1 MILVVV
7 YNTVWVIFERLF
19 QITETMKLFSRV
31 TLGYLF
37 LVFVWILD
45 GEATA
50 QEAVEVT
57 IDARGTRVP
66 VSPWIYGRNNSLSD
80 QSSSPVTALTWQRY
94 RDAGITMF
102 RESGGNNST
111 KYNWRKKLTSHP
123 DWYNNVYAHDW
134 DYAARS
140 LQDQLPE
147 AQGMW
152 TLPLIGWAASTK
164 QYNFRD
170 WDYNQSKWWD
180 GVHQNLAGGGTVN
193 PAGGGKALSEGNPSL
208 YLTEWPADSVVGIL
222 HKWIGEGGLGL
233 DKSRLLYWNM
243 DNEPEIWSGTH
254 DDVMPVQ
261 PTAEAFMQRYFETAK
276 KARALFPE
284 IKLMGPIP
292 ANEWQWYNLKN
303 DAVSSGGKKY
313 VWLEYFIKRVAEE
326 QNATG
331 IRLLDVLDLHFYP
344 GETDPAQVLQ
354 LHRVYFD
361 RNYVYPGHN
370 GVHRVGGGWN
380 TSINKE
386 YIFERCREWLDKYMG
401 PGHGVTFSVTETSV
415 NEKLPVMVN
424 ALWYASM
431 LGEFARRGVE
441 VFTPW
446 DWRVGM
452 FEVVHLFARYNQ
464 KWYIPGLSSDE
475 EMVSVYPTLSG
486 DGASM
491 TVVLLNRSLTASR
504 QVNVELKNFLP
515 SAASLT
521 THQLKSLP
529 ASETFVSA
537 AKNALITG
545 TIPAG
550 EAGFSLLLPPL
561 SVTSVEVPGG
571 YTASSHFPASSAAY
585 SGMTV
590 YPNPA
595 TSECR
600 IGWIPFREE
609 EGILE
614 VLDLAGR
621 RMVYR
626 PLTPADALTG
636 TTLLPLTGWPAGT
649 YLVRLITSRHHL
661 SAPLVVNP

>member
-1 MILVVV
+1 
-7 YNTVWVIFERLF
+7 
-19 QITETMKLFSRV
+19 MKLISTV
-31 TLGYLF
+31 TQGYLLLIF
-37 LVFVWILD
+37 VLVLCRE
-45 GEATA
+45 GGA
-50 QEAVEVT
+50 QTAVEVN
-57 IDARGTRVP
+57 IDVRGERTP

-80 QSSSPVTALTWQRY
+80 DSTSPVTALNWQRY

-140 LQDQLPE
+140 LQENLPE

-152 TLPLIGWAASTK
+152 TLSLIGWAASTT
-164 QYNFRD
+164 QHNFGD
-170 WDYNQSKWWD
+170 WGYNQSKWWD

-208 YLTEWPADSVVGIL
+208 YLREWPADSVVGIL
-222 HKWIGEGGLGL
+222 QKWMGKGGLGL
-233 DKSRLLYWNM
+233 DRNHLLYWNM

-261 PTAEAFMQRYFETAK
+261 PAAEAFMQRYFETAK

-292 ANEWQWYNLKN
+292 ANEWQWYNWNN

-326 QNATG
+326 QKASG

-380 TSINKE
+380 TSLNKE

-415 NEKLPVMVN
+415 SGNLPVMVN
-424 ALWYASM
+424 ALWYASQ
-431 LGEFARRGVE
+431 LGEFTRHGVE

-452 FEVVHLFARYNQ
+452 YEVVHLFAHYNQ
-464 KWYIPGLSSDE
+464 KWSIPGLSSDE
-475 EMVSVYPTLSG
+475 EMVSAYPTLSG
-486 DGASM
+486 EGDTM
-491 TVVLLNRSLTASR
+491 TVVLVNRSLTASR
-504 QVNVELKNFLP
+504 QVNVKLRNFLP
-515 SAASLT
+515 SAAALT
-521 THQLKSLP
+521 TRQLKSLP
-529 ASETFVSA
+529 ATETFVSA
-537 AKNALITG
+537 SRNALITG
-545 TIPAG
+545 AIPAG
-550 EAGFSLLLPPL
+550 DAGFTLLLPPL
-561 SVTSVEVPGG
+561 SLTSVEVPGG
-571 YTASSHFPASSAAY
+571 YTASSSFSERPALDPGLA
-585 SGMTV
+585 V

-595 TSECR
+595 TSGCR
-600 IGWIPFREE
+600 VGWIPFRGED
-609 EGILE
+609 GILE
-614 VLDLAGR
+614 VLDLMGR
-621 RMVYR
+621 KMIHR
-626 PLTPADALTG
+626 PLNAADALTG
-636 TTLLPLTGWPAGT
+636 TAFLPLTGWPAGT
-649 YLVRLITSRHHL
+649 YLVRLVSSHHNL
-661 SAPLVVNP
+661 SAPLVVHP